1 MNEGRPAL
9 DYLLSLEQ
17 FGIKFGLENMQALV
31 DACDHPEQAY
41 RTIHIAG
48 TNGKG
53 SVTAMVDTA
62 LRAAG
67 YRSARY
73 TSPHLR
79 HLSERFV
86 IDGVP
91 VSMDVLERT
100 AAQFRETVE
109 ALIARGRLTAPP
121 TFFEATTAIA
131 FALFRDAGV
140 DMAVCEVGLGG
151 RLDATNILVP
161 DVTAITSIGF
171 DHQQYLGSTLPEIAS
186 EKAGI
191 IKAGVP
197 VIVGEMP
204 SEAFD
209 PIARIAAERGAP
221 LLRAG
226 DGSTVVDR
234 GPTNTGGRLMRA
246 ETPVRDYGSIEL
258 ALAGEHQIGNALVAI
273 RVLETLDGSAH
284 VAVPAS
290 AIRQGL
296 ESVRWPGRLDRRTL
310 PDGRQLLLD
319 AAHNPEGA
327 QALARYLA
335 STFSSPPALVFT
347 AMRDKDADGMVRAL
361 SPYVHTLVLTRAR
374 TPRGADP
381 DELETLARSAGVT
394 CATVVEPS
402 LDRALARAWSLTPTI
417 VVAGSIYLLG
427 DVMEA
432 LGLS

>member
-1 MNEGRPAL
+1 MSEGRPAL
-9 DYLLSLEQ
+9 DFLLSLEQ
-17 FGIKFGLENMQALV
+17 FGIKFGLDNMQALV
-31 DACDHPEQAY
+31 EAFDHPEQAY

-53 SVTAMVDTA
+53 SVTAMVDAA

-73 TSPHLR
+73 TSPHLV

-86 IDGVP
+86 IDGEP
-91 VSMDVLERT
+91 VSLDRLER
-100 AAQFRETVE
+100 AASRLREVVD
-109 ALIARGRLTAPP
+109 ALMARGRLHAPP

-131 FALFRDAGV
+131 FALFREANV
-140 DMAVCEVGLGG
+140 EIAVCEVGLGG

-191 IKAGVP
+191 IKTGVP
-197 VIVGEMP
+197 VIVGDMP
-204 SEAFD
+204 SEAFG

-221 LLRAG
+221 LLRAR

-234 GPTNTGGRLMRA
+234 GPTDAGGRLMRA
-246 ETPVRDYGSIEL
+246 ETPARDYGTIRL
-258 ALAGEHQIGNALVAI
+258 ALAGEHQVGNALVAI
-273 RVLETLDGSAH
+273 RLLEAFDQWAH
-284 VAVPAS
+284 VPVPSSAV
-290 AIRQGL
+290 RQGL
-296 ESVRWPGRLDRRTL
+296 ETVRWPGRLDRRTL
-310 PDGRQLLLD
+310 PDGRRLLLD

-327 QALARYLA
+327 EALARFLA
-335 STFSSPPALVFT
+335 STFPSRPALVFT
-347 AMRDKDADGMVRAL
+347 AMRDKDVRGMLRAL
-361 SPYVHTLVLTRAR
+361 SPQVHTLVLTRAR

-381 DELETLARSAGVT
+381 DELAAVARAEGVA
-394 CATVVEPS
+394 CDTVVEPS

-417 VVAGSIYLLG
+417 VVAGSMYLLG